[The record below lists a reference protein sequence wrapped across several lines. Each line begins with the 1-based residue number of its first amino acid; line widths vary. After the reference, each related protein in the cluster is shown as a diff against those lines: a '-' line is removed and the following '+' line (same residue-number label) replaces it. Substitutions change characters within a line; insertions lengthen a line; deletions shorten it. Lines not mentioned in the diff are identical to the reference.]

1 MMRFRL
7 KLAELSVKIFSFE
20 KMQIVFQ
27 VAAGDPQCIGKL
39 GYEDF
44 RRVWLGVR
52 RWLEIF
58 IKFDKDKS
66 GKFDVYELRSAL
78 RHAGMNLS
86 TKALKV

>member
-1 MMRFRL
+1 LPSSRYFNLRSRKKHAFL
-7 KLAELSVKIFSFE
+7 
-20 KMQIVFQ
+20 
-27 VAAGDPQCIGKL
+27 VAAGDPGCIGKL

-44 RRVWLGVR
+44 RRVWIGVR
-52 RWLEIF
+52 KWLEIF

-86 TKALKV
+86 TTALKVREKLV